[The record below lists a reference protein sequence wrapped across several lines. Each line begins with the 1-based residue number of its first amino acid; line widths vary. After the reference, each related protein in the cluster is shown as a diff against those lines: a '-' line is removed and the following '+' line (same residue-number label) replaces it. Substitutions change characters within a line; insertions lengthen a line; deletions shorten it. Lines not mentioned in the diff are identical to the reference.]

1 MRNSLAEA
9 RGAREASETSVTVI
23 SKRQSVASEQG
34 MGYTFIMIDRGDL
47 YLRYQLT
54 LKYSNEE
61 EKKVRKGNVRRGKYR
76 LTGT

>member
-34 MGYTFIMIDRGDL
+34 MGYTFIMNDRGDL
-47 YLRYQLT
+47 YLCYQLT
-54 LKYSNEE
+54 LKYSN
-61 EKKVRKGNVRRGKYR
+61 
-76 LTGT
+76 LTEIIQNKSAVPLQ

>member
-9 RGAREASETSVTVI
+9 RGAREASETSVIVI

-47 YLRYQLT
+47 YRYQLT
-54 LKYSNEE
+54 LKYSN
-61 EKKVRKGNVRRGKYR
+61 
-76 LTGT
+76 LTEMIQNKSAVPLQ

>member
-47 YLRYQLT
+47 YRYQLT
-54 LKYSNEE
+54 LKYSN
-61 EKKVRKGNVRRGKYR
+61 
-76 LTGT
+76 LTEMIQNKSAVPLQ